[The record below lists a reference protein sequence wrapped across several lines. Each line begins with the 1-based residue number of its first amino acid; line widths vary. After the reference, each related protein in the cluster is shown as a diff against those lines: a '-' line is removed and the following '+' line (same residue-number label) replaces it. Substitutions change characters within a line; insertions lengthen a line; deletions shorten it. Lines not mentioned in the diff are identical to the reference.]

1 MTIIG
6 GNTQKITPGDICS
19 KKCLGNNGYDGG
31 CCTLEQRDWII
42 GPLTEDQVEK
52 LLFDLRVMLNRK
64 VERKEAVIDYEEGC
78 DLFPT
83 RSQWQNKNNFPCM
96 RINLSNYRLP
106 CVFYNI
112 GSKKCNIYNNR
123 PRLCK
128 DFFCDYLKQH
138 SIAQT

>member
-1 MTIIG
+1 MTIIDG
-6 GNTQKITPGDICS
+6 DTQKMTPGDICS
-19 KKCLGNNGYDGG
+19 EKCLGNNGYDGG

-83 RSQWQNKNNFPCM
+83 RSQWQNKNNFP
-96 RINLSNYRLP
+96 
-106 CVFYNI
+106 
-112 GSKKCNIYNNR
+112 
-123 PRLCK
+123 
-128 DFFCDYLKQH
+128 
-138 SIAQT
+138 